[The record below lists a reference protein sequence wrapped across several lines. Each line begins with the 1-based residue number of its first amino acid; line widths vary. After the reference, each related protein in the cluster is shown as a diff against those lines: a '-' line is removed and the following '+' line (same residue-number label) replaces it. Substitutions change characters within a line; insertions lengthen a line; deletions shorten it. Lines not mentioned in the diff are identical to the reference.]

1 MSLLAIV
8 TVRAGYLPISTER
21 VGRDKFEPLVP
32 ATRLLH
38 QAAMTFFTAIRAM
51 PAMDYNYT

>member
-1 MSLLAIV
+1 MAIV